1 LLPITMNEA
10 SDSGVA
16 EPAASTPAAS
26 ANFKEIS
33 GLRRQQ
39 LQLTPFVMVCAIMI
53 ADRTIL

>member
-1 LLPITMNEA
+1 MNEA

>member
-1 LLPITMNEA
+1 MRPVT
-10 SDSGVA
+10 
-16 EPAASTPAAS
+16 AAWP
-26 ANFKEIS
+26 NRLHLRLQHRHFREIS